1 MKKELYRHIL
11 MFGMLVFFAGILF
24 GPVNTYARDGGA
36 KYEQEFSQDTKP
48 KTWSQKT
55 GEVFCDYYLDIY
67 LEISMKNK
75 PSISKLRYYGEISE
89 KIYTMKLPDK
99 WKYDNKSKTWKIKV
113 KLNPVYG
120 FTYFWVYDTSK
131 YSHEVTYKVIPELEK
146 KIGTWNISDDAKGI
160 LINWKKMK
168 ECYLSI
174 EIYKSVSEKGTYK
187 KIKTVNIQDGKYVD
201 KLVQDGKSYYYKLR
215 YCYRTNSRK
224 LISAFTKPVKFK
236 YEADPIVYPPERIT
250 ALQAYKSY
258 LNTILSQHK
267 LKVLE
272 AYNIDQTTWTEKW
285 ISNVDVKNIRFSI
298 VDLNIGDGIP
308 ELLLKTSENPY
319 QYLAYKYYGGEIVCF
334 QAGKH
339 EEIFKISGGKNI
351 FVNVHS
357 WKEETYNYCVM
368 NGKYDRTVAKIIKSS
383 VYNSNVPAYY
393 IGNKKVTKSK
403 FDSYMKN
410 KYKVTSSTKLSNNS
424 YSSLTRKNINAIP
437 KQ

>member
-11 MFGMLVFFAGILF
+11 MFGMLVLFAGILF

-36 KYEQEFSQDTKP
+36 EYEQEFSQDTKP
-48 KTWSQKT
+48 KTWSKET

-75 PSISKLRYYGEISE
+75 PSISKLRYYGEISR
-89 KIYTMKLPDK
+89 KIYTMRLPDK
-99 WKYDNKSKTWKIKV
+99 WKYDNKSRTWKIKV

-120 FTYFWVYDTSK
+120 FTYFSVYDTSK
-131 YSHEVTYKVIPELEK
+131 YSHKVTYKVIPKLEK
-146 KIGTWNISDDAKGI
+146 KIRTWNISDDTKGV
-160 LINWKKMK
+160 LINWKKIK
-168 ECYLSI
+168 ECYFSI
-174 EIYKSVSEKGTYK
+174 EIYRSLSEKGTYK
-187 KIKTVNIQDGKYVD
+187 KIKTVNIQDGKYID
-201 KLVQDGKSYYYKLR
+201 KYVKNGKTYYYKLR
-215 YCYRTNSRK
+215 YCYPTNSRK
-224 LISAFTKPVKFK
+224 LISGFTTLKKIK
-236 YEADPIVYPPERIT
+236 YRANSMSYPSGRTT

-308 ELLLKTSENPY
+308 ELLLKTSEDPY
-319 QYLAYKYYGGEIVCF
+319 QYIAYKYYKGKIVCF

-339 EEIFKISGGKNI
+339 DEIFKLCGWKNV

-357 WKEETYNYCVM
+357 WKEESYDYCVM
-368 NGKYDRTVAKIIKSS
+368 AGKYDRTVAKIIKSS
-383 VYNSNVPAYY
+383 IYNSNVPAYY